1 MGRNANRAMLN
12 RREFLQALGAGVGGI
27 ALLSGIAPAPA
38 GSDQGGEDTMS
49 HHHELPELPYAYNA
63 LEPYYDEQTVKL
75 HHDIH
80 HAGYVKGLNAAE
92 EKVAAMLKS
101 GDFAAAKAVCGELAF
116 HGSGHILHSLFWTNM
131 KPGGGGEPS
140 GELMD
145 AINKAFGG
153 YDAFK
158 GLFLA
163 AANAVA
169 GSGWAILAHRGM
181 DDALVVLQAEKHENL
196 TQWGVTP
203 LLALDVWEHAYYLKY
218 QNKRPEWT
226 KAFMEHLVNW
236 DDVAKRLAAAKR

>member
-1 MGRNANRAMLN
+1 MMN
-12 RREFLQALGAGVGGI
+12 RREFFIAVGVSAAAVALPERGRTLAVTEK
-27 ALLSGIAPAPA
+27 
-38 GSDQGGEDTMS
+38 GENQMP
-49 HHHELPELPYAYNA
+49 HHHELPQLPYAYDA
-63 LEPYYDEQTVKL
+63 LEPHYDEQTVRL

-92 EKVAAMLKS
+92 EKIAAMLQS

-116 HGSGHILHSLFWTNM
+116 HGSGHILHSIFWTNM
-131 KPGGGGEPS
+131 KAGGGGAPS
-140 GELMD
+140 GELAK
-145 AINKAFGG
+145 AIEKQFGN

-163 AANAVA
+163 ATNAVA
-169 GSGWAILAHRGM
+169 GSGWGVLAYRKD

-203 LLALDVWEHAYYLKY
+203 ILVLDVWEHAYYLKY

-236 DDVAKRLAAAKR
+236 DDVSKRLLAARAK